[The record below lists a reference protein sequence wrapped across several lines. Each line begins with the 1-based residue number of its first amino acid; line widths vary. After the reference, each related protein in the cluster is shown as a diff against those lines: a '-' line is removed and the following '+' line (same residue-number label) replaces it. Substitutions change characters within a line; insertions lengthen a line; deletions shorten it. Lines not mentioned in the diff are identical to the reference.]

1 VILLMGLPGSGKG
14 TQGKMLADQV
24 GLHLISMGELV
35 RLYVTGERRKEM
47 LRGKLLSDDEVIN
60 ILDKVLNSLPDDD
73 DTILDGF
80 PRTTK
85 QAEWL
90 LEQATNGRFVIEYVI
105 HLVASYE
112 AVKARLK
119 GRGRADDHDE
129 VITARFAEYEQLT
142 EPLLEW
148 YRQHDIEV
156 VDVNAERTVDAVND
170 DLVKRYAAGK

>member
-1 VILLMGLPGSGKG
+1 
-14 TQGKMLADQV
+14 
-24 GLHLISMGELV
+24 
-35 RLYVTGERRKEM
+35 
-47 LRGKLLSDDEVIN
+47 
-60 ILDKVLNSLPDDD
+60 
-73 DTILDGF
+73 LDGF